1 MVFEIHGTRVNLP
14 KLLYQ
19 MYKTEEE
26 DPVFIE
32 SGQRFCSEY
41 I

>member
-1 MVFEIHGTRVNLP
+1 MVFEIHGTKVNFQ

-19 MYKTEEE
+19 MYQTEEE

-32 SGQRFCSEY
+32 SGQRFCPEY
-41 I
+41 M